1 MLGGQKLPA
10 NVKAFYKDGKAYFIA
25 DRIKASDAPSML
37 LHEIGAHYGLEAM
50 LGKANYDRVVKSLNN
65 KKNSDKDIKAAYD
78 YVLKNYPELA
88 KNKPA
93 FIQEVLAKIG
103 EQTPN
108 NTLFRQVVGYIKN
121 FLSKLG
127 MGWNVDNISVA
138 EIQDMIQQSLRVSL
152 AKEASQDARPGIL
165 TGKDKE
171 SMGEPFYSPLRKVID
186 AQKILVMDADSW
198 KTYIKKQAARQGFG
212 DQIEATGIFDF
223 IDLMSKKSTK
233 IPKEL
238 LQNYISQNDIKIQI
252 EQAMGPLSESE
263 IENLVRE
270 KEEEIYNEIRNNGES
285 SSINFDYN
293 ETLDALIEEK
303 GYVINRGMGN
313 SFLVSNIADGNNYE
327 NSEVFST
334 EEDAETF
341 RDEQNDLLTDE
352 VDAILDDAVADYI
365 KVYRQDVIEE
375 GSQGY
380 TEMQRT
386 GGKNTDYREL
396 VITVDNAALEARI
409 EEEAKR
415 ISQDPTNKY
424 VIKGKEKIREYYA
437 SEGLSDLVNKIKKVN
452 RVVQDM
458 IKMDL
463 YQDYRGVH
471 YGDDFPN
478 AILHIRYDIRID
490 QDGNKVMWVEE
501 LQSDWAEELR
511 KGRADKNV
519 YGKNRPFVQDTQLWM
534 KLGVKTIIREAA
546 ELGVDK
552 VAFLSPA
559 QAQNV
564 HSREKKAAE
573 VSYGEILPGVIK
585 RVVNQLDKSALPTKD
600 SIKKQPKKDQIIK
613 TPELEIIDLRPGIK
627 PTAADKQNFLK
638 LYKDLGKAKRKI
650 EIAGNKPFY
659 QHLNF
664 SAFGETVFDTYA
676 NILMEEN
683 PGISVEFDSEG
694 RAKVS
699 RKFINAEKEADSEG
713 IGAGNMR
720 LRKTIDKT
728 KRLAEAV
735 TKDPFILMNDP
746 KLRKKLLVVFQAQKR
761 DIHLRKIKAK
771 KEGVDEYNIKR
782 FNQRISNINRKID
795 FLKSNVKI
803 EKLITQSGTNPDR
816 RFAFLGAP
824 NNEVL
829 KEYSLRYG
837 DIYNAGAEV
846 QKKINKYR
854 PNLDAYL
861 AAVKARANLT
871 DKLLQMQRTFVG
883 LKTQEQED
891 FDAAENT
898 GEQLGFTMTPKL
910 TESALAGQPMFAKQ
924 DTKDAEKL
932 YEESNPEKSSPNQ
945 EQKSKDAFEK
955 NMEESTVSFF
965 SAPSKEKI
973 KRNLSRFANA
983 VFSFDNALNSAIR
996 KAMEAAG
1003 VNPEL
1008 QKKLLTKIS
1017 LSQALHADSL
1027 GDQFVI
1033 FGLIKYNPETGK
1045 WAAVQ
1050 GNKDTPTLKK
1060 IAQSLK
1066 KIAKQRGLTE
1076 EKLRKMAGAAI
1087 TGKRLRLL
1095 KDQQSAEIARA
1106 KVEFDK
1112 GNKQKAKDIL
1122 KDLKIIHKTDAEID
1136 AMVEIFNKIPQLNKI
1151 YDDWLAIRDEAVDA
1165 LVVAQKLPQSE
1176 VDKYKAEVDFV
1187 PFYRVQEELNR
1198 IGPNPSTKGL
1208 IDNRWYKFKG
1218 SYEPVNDV
1226 FENMEMWAKY
1236 SIRRAVLNQAAINKV
1251 DATIAMLPDMVRQVA
1266 DASGANTQPI
1276 ERRNS
1281 SGNIETVYYQFA
1293 DPTFA
1298 AAFGGME
1305 QANMR
1310 GMSIAAKIANILRAN
1325 VVLYPLFSIAQLPQ
1339 DAVSAMFSSGVKY
1352 PFMIPL
1358 RVLKQFPLTFLNLSK
1373 THKNLAKIGAVGSF
1387 GSYAQTAFDVN
1398 NKKIRSE
1405 DKSTIAKI
1413 ISSIT
1418 GKGGASVGEINEIP
1432 ISILGLLNR
1441 LAMASDNAIRQAV
1454 YEQTMS
1460 ETNDVGL
1467 AEERAFEII
1476 NFKRGGSSGAITA
1489 LRQVVPF
1496 FGAALQALSVQGRML
1511 GGKGIAPTK
1520 NDGKLISASAKQFMS
1535 TWAQVT
1541 TATLLYNL
1549 LMDDDE
1555 EYEKLDPALR
1565 DRRIL
1570 LGNGYHIT
1578 LRPDIFTYMSK
1589 MVPEQIFQYTFR
1601 GSEDSQ
1607 KFTKRLK
1614 MGLLDVLGNAP
1625 VPQIIRPAMELIF
1638 NESIL
1643 TDRPIVPQST
1653 DSELL
1658 SGDPEMQAKT
1668 STSELAKMLGEAS
1681 GLNPLQVDYF
1691 LKQYFGYT
1699 IGLGLMLTDKIIADR
1714 KDNYERPGKS
1724 ERDMIASIPGM
1735 SAFITREYGNRHT
1748 ADYYELKELV
1758 SDAYKSFNSLNKK
1771 SWNRSKFVEFN
1782 NKHASL
1788 VKAQEYI
1795 KTKDKIL
1802 TQIRAR
1808 RTRILNAP
1816 LNKMNAEVKRLELL
1830 KQNKLEQKTLL
1841 DILEMRK
1848 KVFDDKTGTYR
1859 REGQESNNPFN

>member
-88 KNKPA
+88 KNKPD

-186 AQKILVMDADSW
+186 GGQPVALAEQW
-198 KTYIKKQAARQGFG
+198 KGYITKKAAEQGFG
-212 DQIEATGIFDF
+212 NQVETTELFDF
-223 IDLMSKKSTK
+223 IDLMSKKSKK

-252 EQAMGPLSESE
+252 EQAIGPLSERE

-270 KEEEIYNEIRNNGES
+270 REAQIYREIRNGGPARYL
-285 SSINFDYN
+285 NFDYY
-293 ETLDALIEEK
+293 ETLDKLIEEK
-303 GYVINRGMGN
+303 GYILRMPINGVFTKYRVIKYE
-313 SFLVSNIADGNNYE
+313 DGEPSYQKE
-327 NSEVFST
+327 SEIKQFESQ
-334 EEDAETF
+334 EDAEAY
-341 RDEQNDLLTDE
+341 RDDQNDLLTDE
-352 VDAILDDAVADYI
+352 VDAMLDDAVADYI
-365 KVYRQDVIEE
+365 KVYRLDVIED
-375 GSQGY
+375 GNQGY
-380 TEMQRT
+380 TDMQRT
-386 GGKNTDYREL
+386 RGQNTDYREL
-396 VITVDNAALEARI
+396 VITADNAALEARI
-409 EEEAKR
+409 EEEAER
-415 ISQDPTNKY
+415 IIQEEDPTKNKQE
-424 VIKGKEKIREYYA
+424 IKNTI
-437 SEGLSDLVNKIKKVN
+437 
-452 RVVQDM
+452 
-458 IKMDL
+458 
-463 YQDYRGVH
+463 YQDYTQGH
-471 YGDDFPN
+471 YPNFPN
-478 AILHIRYDIRID
+478 AILHIRYDIRTD

-501 LQSDWAEELR
+501 LQSDWAENLR
-511 KGRADKNV
+511 LNKLNYDDMSPKEKKQLGT
-519 YGKNRPFVQDTQLWM
+519 NRPFVQNTQLWM

-559 QAQNV
+559 QAIEV
-564 HSREKKAAE
+564 HQRDKKAAE
-573 VSYGEILPGVIK
+573 NSYGQILPSIIEKVISK
-585 RVVNQLDKSALPTKD
+585 LEGTKQ
-600 SIKKQPKKDQIIK
+600 K
-613 TPELEIIDLRPGIK
+613 LEIIDLRPGIK
-627 PTAADKQNFLK
+627 PTVADKQTFNILSDA
-638 LYKDLGKAKRKI
+638 YKVAKRKTK
-650 EIAGNKPFY
+650 IAGAKPYYKYLEFNKLQP
-659 QHLNF
+659 LL
-664 SAFGETVFDTYA
+664 SEYA
-676 NILMEEN
+676 DVLMKEN
-683 PGISVEFDSEG
+683 PGIRVEFSKQG
-694 RAKVS
+694 LPKVS
-699 RKFINAEKEADSEG
+699 VKRGETYTNVAMESSYAEYEAFMIQEKNEGATGFAFRNNMPGYIKAIKKEYQEAQNLKPLLE
-713 IGAGNMR
+713 
-720 LRKTIDKT
+720 KT

-735 TKDPFILMNDP
+735 AKDHSIIKNDLKIRNKIIKSFKDYVITKKTDVIDLIGEQLGDAARNTYNDT
-746 KLRKKLLVVFQAQKR
+746 V
-761 DIHLRKIKAK
+761 
-771 KEGVDEYNIKR
+771 ENNY
-782 FNQRISNINRKID
+782 IS

-803 EKLITQSGTNPDR
+803 EKLTPEPGGGFERGYAIL
-816 RFAFLGAP
+816 AAP
-824 NNEVL
+824 NNSNL
-829 KEYSLRYG
+829 TEYTKNTAT
-837 DIYNAGAEV
+837 IYNAPPKL
-846 QKKINKYR
+846 KKEINKYV
-854 PNLDAYL
+854 PNQNKYEE
-861 AAVKARANLT
+861 VVRVEM
-871 DKLLQMQRTFVG
+871 KLGTNIREMQNTFVG

-891 FDAAENT
+891 FDAARNT

-932 YEESNPEKSSPNQ
+932 YEESNPEKPKPNQ

-965 SAPSKEKI
+965 SSKNKFA
-973 KRNLSRFANA
+973 RFANA

-1017 LSQALHADSL
+1017 LSQALHAESL

-1045 WAAVQ
+1045 WNAVQ

-1066 KIAKQRGLTE
+1066 KIAKQRGLKE

-1136 AMVEIFNKIPQLNKI
+1136 AMVEIFDKIPQLNKI

-1165 LVVAQKLPQSE
+1165 LVIAQKLPQSE

-1198 IGPNPSTKGL
+1198 IGPNAQKAGL
-1208 IDNRWYKFKG
+1208 IDNKWYKFKG

-1266 DASGANTQPI
+1266 EAGGANTVSI

-1281 SGNIETVYYQFA
+1281 SGNIQTMHYQFA

-1305 QANMR
+1305 NMVIPAL
-1310 GMSIAAKIANILRAN
+1310 SIASKIANILRAN

-1358 RVLKQFPLTFLNLSK
+1358 RVLKEFPLTFLNLSK

-1387 GSYAQTAFDVN
+1387 GSFAQTAFDVN
-1398 NKKIRSE
+1398 NRNVKEMGPIR
-1405 DKSTIAKI
+1405 KSIELLTN
-1413 ISSIT
+1413 T
-1418 GKGGASVGEINEIP
+1418 PVGEVNEIP

-1625 VPQIIRPAMELIF
+1625 VPQIIRPALELAF

-1658 SGDPEMQAKT
+1658 SGDPEMQAKA
-1668 STSELAKMLGEAS
+1668 STSELAKILGEAS

-1771 SWNRSKFVEFN
+1771 SWDRSKFVEFN

-1788 VKAQEYI
+1788 IKAQEYI

-1802 TQIRAR
+1802 TQVRAR
-1808 RTRILNAP
+1808 RARVLNAP
-1816 LNKMNAEVKRLELL
+1816 LNMMNAEDKRLELV
-1830 KQNKLEQKTLL
+1830 KMNELEQKTLF